1 VASKGEA
8 KARID
13 LENLLKN
20 GPTPTTDFYY
30 AGTTEVKNAYG
41 DAARAELGWLE
52 KLSWTRDKSANE
64 LTYKDAKGV
73 LRESY
78 EQQGLANIGNP
89 AIYGLSG
96 PLGATVRI
104 AAAANGVLQAG
115 YGANQAING
124 DGWNAAGNIL
134 FGTLSIAGLGIP
146 GAKPGVA
153 VGAKGAAS
161 KNANATS
168 MLTDSEAAALVERNV
183 IEGTTKGAAPK
194 VLAEGKVGGQT
205 FQDVNQTSRPLNE
218 ADPKIPSLITDR
230 IADKAATN
238 PGKLYPNGNMKDAH
252 AEIGVIQQAYSS
264 GKTAGAD
271 MSMTV
276 AGKDVCGFC
285 KGDIAAAAER
295 AELKSLTVRAI
306 DDKTGLPKSYYWES
320 GMKSIKEKK

>member
-1 VASKGEA
+1 MDKSRDEAIRGACTAGNLSSTACGNLIAPAQKALDGYGENVAY
-8 KARID
+8 
-13 LENLLKN
+13 NLLYK
-20 GPTPTTDFYY
+20 DVYR
-30 AGTTEVKNAYG
+30 V
-41 DAARAELGWLE
+41 DAANAEAVLRGLDADSILRDIVITDLASRSEKTRAE
-52 KLSWTRDKSANE
+52 
-64 LTYKDAKGV
+64 V
-73 LRESY
+73 
-78 EQQGLANIGNP
+78 EQQYDFVMTMH
-89 AIYGLSG
+89 AITVAMAGGYGLKGLTSG
-96 PLGATVRI
+96 VKVPAS
-104 AAAANGVLQAG
+104 
-115 YGANQAING
+115 
-124 DGWNAAGNIL
+124 
-134 FGTLSIAGLGIP
+134 TLITGET
-146 GAKPGVA
+146 KV
-153 VGAKGAAS
+153 VGAKDAAS
-161 KNANATS
+161 RNANATS

-183 IEGTTKGAAPK
+183 IEGTAKGAAPK
-194 VLAEGKVGGQT
+194 VAAEGKVGGQT

-285 KGDIAAAAER
+285 KGDIAAAAEK

-306 DDKTGLPKSYYWES
+306 DDKTGLPKNYYWES